1 MTSEERKAKKAAYNK
16 EYREKNKDYQKEYY
30 EKNKEKILKQQ
41 KEYREKNKEKYKEY
55 DKKRYESYYMS
66 ENFKKAREK
75 YLQKD
80 SVKEYYLKHKKELN
94 NATRENANN
103 HGSEWT
109 YEDVCQLINLLE
121 QGKTAREIASI
132 MGRTMHSI
140 NARKR
145 RIRKDGFNYNPDQKN
160 I

>member
-1 MTSEERKAKKAAYNK
+1 MTPEN
-16 EYREKNKDYQKEYY
+16 EKRKDYQKEYY
-30 EKNKEKILKQQ
+30 EKNKERLLKQQ
-41 KEYREKNKEKYKEY
+41 KEYREKNKEKYKKY
-55 DKKRYESYYMS
+55 DKERYKTYYKS
-66 ENFKKAREK
+66 ENFKNAVKK

-80 SVKEYYLKHKKELN
+80 GVKEHYLKLKKDLN
-94 NATRENANN
+94 DATRENANN

-109 YEDVCQLINLLE
+109 YEDVCQLIDLLK

-132 MGRTMHSI
+132 MGRTMQSI
-140 NARKR
+140 NSRKQ